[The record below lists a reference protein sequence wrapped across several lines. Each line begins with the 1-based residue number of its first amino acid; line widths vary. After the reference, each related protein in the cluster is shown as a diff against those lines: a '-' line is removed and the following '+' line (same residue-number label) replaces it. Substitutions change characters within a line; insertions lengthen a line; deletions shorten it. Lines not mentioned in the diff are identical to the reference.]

1 MFNEYSM
8 NNENTNQYENL
19 YILINQT
26 WLGINSVVRK
36 ALKNAGLTHINPAY
50 IGILLCLWRE
60 YGLEESLAKLS
71 TVDGMKIIDL
81 GRCAGLEPSSM
92 TGLIDRMERAGLV
105 KREDDIHDRRV
116 CRICLTQKGLSIR
129 SDVIKIVYNV
139 MQNSFSEVDKKS
151 YDNFIRVLYTILD
164 KTSKKRK

>member
-60 YGLEESLAKLS
+60 YGLEESLAKLG

-139 MQNSFSEVDKKS
+139 MQDSLSEVDKKS

>member
-1 MFNEYSM
+1 M

-60 YGLEESLAKLS
+60 YGLEESLAKLG

-139 MQNSFSEVDKKS
+139 MQNSFGEVDKKS

>member
-1 MFNEYSM
+1 M

-36 ALKNAGLTHINPAY
+36 ALKNAGLTHINTAY

-60 YGLEESLAKLS
+60 YGLEESLAKLG

>member
-1 MFNEYSM
+1 M

-26 WLGINSVVRK
+26 SLGINSVVRK
-36 ALKNAGLTHINPAY
+36 ALKKAGLTNINPAY

-60 YGLEESLAKLS
+60 YGLEESLAKLG

-129 SDVIKIVYNV
+129 SDVIKIIYNV
-139 MQNSFSEVDKKS
+139 MQDSCSGVDKKS

>member
-1 MFNEYSM
+1 
-8 NNENTNQYENL
+8 
-19 YILINQT
+19 LINQT
-26 WLGINSVVRK
+26 SLGINSVVRK

-60 YGLEESLAKLS
+60 YGLEESLAKLG

-116 CRICLTQKGLSIR
+116 CRICLTQEGLSIR

-139 MQNSFSEVDKKS
+139 MQDSLSEVDKKS

>member
-26 WLGINSVVRK
+26 SLGINSVVRK

-60 YGLEESLAKLS
+60 YGLEESLAKLG

-81 GRCAGLEPSSM
+81 GRCAGLEPSSI

>member
-1 MFNEYSM
+1 M

-26 WLGINSVVRK
+26 SLGINSVVRK

-60 YGLEESLAKLS
+60 YGLEESLAKLG

-139 MQNSFSEVDKKS
+139 MQDSLSEVDKKS

>member
-1 MFNEYSM
+1 M

-60 YGLEESLAKLS
+60 YGLEESLAKLG

-129 SDVIKIVYNV
+129 SDVIKIIYNV
-139 MQNSFSEVDKKS
+139 MQNSCSGVDKKS

>member
-26 WLGINSVVRK
+26 SLGINSVVRK

-60 YGLEESLAKLS
+60 YGLEESLAKLG

-139 MQNSFSEVDKKS
+139 MQDSLSEVDKKS

>member
-1 MFNEYSM
+1 
-8 NNENTNQYENL
+8 
-19 YILINQT
+19 
-26 WLGINSVVRK
+26 
-36 ALKNAGLTHINPAY
+36 INPAY

-60 YGLEESLAKLS
+60 YGLEESLAKLG

>member
-26 WLGINSVVRK
+26 SLGINSVVRK

-60 YGLEESLAKLS
+60 YGLEESLAKLG

-116 CRICLTQKGLSIR
+116 CRICLTQEGLSIR

-139 MQNSFSEVDKKS
+139 MQDSLSEVDKKS

>member
-60 YGLEESLAKLS
+60 YGLEESLAKLG

-164 KTSKKRK
+164 KTSKKRE

>member
-60 YGLEESLAKLS
+60 YGLEESLAKLG

>member
-1 MFNEYSM
+1 M

-26 WLGINSVVRK
+26 SLGINSVVRK

-60 YGLEESLAKLS
+60 YGLEESLAKLG

-116 CRICLTQKGLSIR
+116 CRICLTQEGLSIR

-139 MQNSFSEVDKKS
+139 MQDSLSEVDKKS